1 MNRIKE
7 RRAELG
13 LSQPD
18 VVKLLSELGIKTD
31 VSMLSRFENEIC
43 LPTAAVKDALDFI
56 LETPELA
63 EDVLSDR
70 KPNVSGTRLYIIWQ
84 GMKQRCYDASCNCY
98 PRYGGRGVTICE
110 EWRNGSEAFQAW
122 ALSHGYREDL
132 TIDRIDVNGNYEP
145 GNCRWATWKE
155 QANNTRRNRYITYN
169 EVTHTLT
176 EWADIFGINYGTLR
190 SRLDN
195 GWSVERALTYRAE
208 NALQA
213 PASELFDAVDLT
225 TIGELDALPTTDE
238 YSDSVK
244 ALLIHLG
251 RGRDNAI
258 SRTHLC
264 LEMGLPDRTVRGII
278 ERARREGCI
287 IINAQDGA
295 GYYLSDD
302 PDEWEAQYRQDT
314 SRALSI
320 LSRRKALRAR
330 LKSAGREV

>member
-7 RRAELG
+7 RRVALG
-13 LSQPD
+13 MSQVD

-84 GMKQRCYDASCNCY
+84 GMKQRCYDANCKCY

-208 NALQA
+208 NALQVPLA
-213 PASELFDAVDLT
+213 ELYDVD
-225 TIGELDALPTTDE
+225 ELLDMRCTDE
-238 YSDSVK
+238 CVAAVK
-244 ALLIHLG
+244 PSEDVVTLLHFLNYDKANAVG
-251 RGRDNAI
+251 RAELQ
-258 SRTHLC
+258 TL
-264 LEMGLPDRTVRGII
+264 MQKPDRII
-278 ERARREGCI
+278 RHIIAEARRDGFI
-287 IINAQDGA
+287 ICNAQDGA

-330 LKSAGREV
+330 LKAAGREV